1 LGFGQRMILVRLS
14 NKDAF
19 ENHKKRDWE
28 HIATAMQTNQVSCY
42 PFLLLSYASV
52 GYVLPAPVGKRT

>member
-1 LGFGQRMILVRLS
+1 MLVRLS

-52 GYVLPAPVGKRT
+52 GCVLPVPVGKRT